1 MARKM
6 KKHKCPL
13 CDSERIDVRHDLTES
28 YRYLKK
34 IHPLSDQEHTVCLD
48 CGLDYFADGQIERN
62 NQRFKD
68 FAKTIVKDIS
78 PWEIHE
84 IREKYLITQEDANR
98 IFNCGS
104 PTQFSKW
111 ERGECAPTGTAA
123 IALRLALEEPETMRK
138 LAARAGI
145 QLQIEKEKSTAAPEQ
160 FHDYFHEK
168 SRGTVF
174 LKPNKTKIGKPKHSF
189 FPMITQ
195 RGAVAISGQSY
206 TGISVE
212 SEEIEIDV
220 ADQERTPAAWVINEM
235 RRHGI

>member
-1 MARKM
+1 MKM
-6 KKHKCPL
+6 HKCPL
-13 CDSERIDVRHDLTES
+13 CESERVEVRRDITES

-34 IHPLSDQEHTVCLD
+34 IHPLSGQEHTVCLD

-68 FAKTIVKDIS
+68 FTKTIVKDIS

-123 IALRLALEEPETMRK
+123 LTLRLALEDPETMRK

-145 QLQIEKEKSTAAPEQ
+145 KLQIEQEKCTLAHET
-160 FHDYFHEK
+160 FYDYFNVEL
-168 SRGTVF
+168 RGTVL

-189 FPMITQ
+189 FTMIPQ
-195 RGAVAISGQSY
+195 RGAFAISGQSY
-206 TGISVE
+206 TDISAEPEETDAVDQKSTPEAWMINQIHRQGI
-212 SEEIEIDV
+212 
-220 ADQERTPAAWVINEM
+220 
-235 RRHGI
+235 